1 MGCCVSSSAQV
12 ASQGNI
18 VVGIFGLNGSGK
30 ETVLQALSNE
40 GVRELGR
47 SPDAITYQDI
57 SVKLCDS
64 FARHQK
70 YEGEKTDFP
79 DQTIRLLSELW
90 GFLFVVDSADQ
101 SSFNQA
107 CEQLEQIKEHRTMVG
122 KPYAIIGN
130 KQDAPGARKVRE
142 LQTVF
147 GSAAPIYGA
156 GSSMR
161 KSDKGVTD
169 AISYV
174 IGKIQQH
181 AETISLKV
189 YSDLEKYREQEKK
202 PPQPVASETDDD
214 TGSSEYSGDDYIS
227 PRK

>member
-30 ETVLQALSNE
+30 ETVLQALTNE
-40 GVRELGR
+40 GVREVNS
-47 SPDAITYQDI
+47 SPDTITYRDI

-64 FARHQK
+64 LARPQK
-70 YEGEKTDFP
+70 YVGETPDFS
-79 DQTIRLLSELW
+79 DQTIRTLAELW
-90 GFLFVVDSADQ
+90 GFLFVVDSTDPC
-101 SSFNQA
+101 SFNEA
-107 CEQLEQIKEHRTMVG
+107 YEQLEQIKEHRTMVG

-130 KQDAPGARKVRE
+130 KQGAPGAGTVRD
-142 LQTVF
+142 LQLMF
-147 GSAAPIYGA
+147 GTSEPIYGA
-156 GSSMR
+156 GSR
-161 KSDKGVTD
+161 KRDKGVVD

-174 IGKIQQH
+174 IEKIQHH

-189 YSDLEKYREQEKK
+189 QADVEKYREQEKK
-202 PPQPVASETDDD
+202 RPQHEVAEKEDD
-214 TGSSEYSGDDYIS
+214 SYEYSGDDYIS